1 MTMSDAYEPLT
12 PDSLP
17 ARLGRLAAV
26 TSRLGEDFANW
37 NVKEVGDGNLN
48 LVFIV
53 AGVKG
58 TVIVK
63 QALPYVRLVG
73 DSWPLPL
80 YRAFFEHHALT
91 RQEQRAPGTVPQIYH
106 FDEAQALII
115 MQFLTPHIILRNKL
129 IRGEKVSGAGEFIGK
144 FCARTAFRG
153 SELSMQSSEK
163 KAEVGVFSGNVEI
176 PAITEA
182 LVFTDPYFNA
192 EMNSHNTL
200 LNPVVESIR
209 SNTELKSRVQKMLM
223 KFASNA
229 ETMVHGD
236 LHSGSIMATDNEL
249 YVIDPE
255 FAQYGP
261 MGFDLGMVTANF
273 LMAYFSQ
280 PAHRN
285 DNLDEYQQW
294 ILEVIAKTLQ
304 TFRDEFARLW
314 QDERTGMLYPAA
326 LFEDQGHNSGEAC
339 QQLLADI
346 HADAMAFCG
355 IEMHRRCLSLAHN
368 ADFENIEDPAARAP
382 LEARNLQMGMQ
393 LILESESISDE
404 QALIAMAK
412 DYNQRNIV

>member
-163 KAEVGVFSGNVEI
+163 KAEVGVFSGEPRRRI
-176 PAITEA
+176 HKI
-182 LVFTDPYFNA
+182 
-192 EMNSHNTL
+192 
-200 LNPVVESIR
+200 
-209 SNTELKSRVQKMLM
+209 
-223 KFASNA
+223 
-229 ETMVHGD
+229 
-236 LHSGSIMATDNEL
+236 
-249 YVIDPE
+249 
-255 FAQYGP
+255 QY
-261 MGFDLGMVTANF
+261 
-273 LMAYFSQ
+273 
-280 PAHRN
+280 
-285 DNLDEYQQW
+285 
-294 ILEVIAKTLQ
+294 
-304 TFRDEFARLW
+304 
-314 QDERTGMLYPAA
+314 
-326 LFEDQGHNSGEAC
+326 
-339 QQLLADI
+339 
-346 HADAMAFCG
+346 
-355 IEMHRRCLSLAHN
+355 
-368 ADFENIEDPAARAP
+368 
-382 LEARNLQMGMQ
+382 
-393 LILESESISDE
+393 
-404 QALIAMAK
+404 
-412 DYNQRNIV
+412 